1 MRRTNAEFTMLRFDL
16 RCTVRKW
23 ILRQGFVVYSLQRKR
38 FQTKQKNRFR
48 MKGCSRGRPS
58 RFTGIGGRKKEQ
70 VADIILKVEEDM
82 VLKPRI
88 QHHQY
93 TQ

>member
-1 MRRTNAEFTMLRFDL
+1 VLRFDL
-16 RCTVRKW
+16 RYIARKG
-23 ILRQGFVVYSLQRKR
+23 ILKRIFIVYSLQRKR
-38 FQTKQKNRFR
+38 FQTKEKSRFR

-58 RFTGIGGRKKEQ
+58 RLAGIGRRKKEQ
-70 VADIILKVEEDM
+70 VVDIILEVGEDM

-88 QHHQY
+88 QHHKY